1 MSDQQGRKYWSYIL
15 RIFLDEIGGNQWR
28 FSLED
33 TRTGKRWGFTSLVKL
48 MGFLDTLN
56 DRESQISLEDE

>member
-1 MSDQQGRKYWSYIL
+1 MYWSYL
-15 RIFLDEIGGNQWR
+15 FRIWREEGDGSQWR

-48 MGFLDTLN
+48 MGFLDKLTDL
-56 DRESQISLEDE
+56 DSQISLEDE